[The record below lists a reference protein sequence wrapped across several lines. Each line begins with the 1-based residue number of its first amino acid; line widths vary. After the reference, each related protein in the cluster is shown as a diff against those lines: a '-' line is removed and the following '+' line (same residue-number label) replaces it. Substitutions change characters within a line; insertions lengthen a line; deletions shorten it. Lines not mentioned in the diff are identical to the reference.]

1 MRSRASLLNLEAGT
15 TRGQIARAVLEG
27 LGFNLLWLKEF
38 YMADHGWDVGRLRG
52 IGGGMMLPES
62 VQTIANILGDPIA
75 TMRDPRFAGNIG
87 LAVCVETGLREH
99 AEGYAVLD
107 KTGAFDRVFEPQPA
121 LRERYDRLY
130 QSYKSAFFALS
141 QVYNI
146 LNKGK
151 EE

>member
-1 MRSRASLLNLEAGT
+1 
-15 TRGQIARAVLEG
+15 
-27 LGFNLLWLKEF
+27 
-38 YMADHGWDVGRLRG
+38 MADHGWDVGQLRG

-75 TMRDPRFAGNIG
+75 TMRDPRFAGNVG

-99 AEGYAVLD
+99 TDGYAVLD
-107 KTGAFDRVFEPQPA
+107 KTGAFDRVFEPQSA

-130 QSYKSAFFALS
+130 RSYKSAFFALS
-141 QVYNI
+141 QVYNT
-146 LNKGK
+146 LNEGK